1 MKKIIIVMLSLT
13 LAITASA
20 QRVSHGGGRISHVP
34 VTRVYISPYSYG
46 FGYGFP
52 YFGYPYYGYGAFG
65 YPPYGYGYPSNYRR
79 MPYQLNMQIET
90 IKSDY
95 QNQIKAARK
104 DKTVSHAQRRKN
116 IRALK
121 DQRDKDIVTAKMDY
135 IHSSMNQR
143 RGMNQ
148 MNRNRQNNNNN
159 PNDQNN
165 KDNQNNQNNNQ
176 GPDNDSSSG
185 NSNS

>member
-1 MKKIIIVMLSLT
+1 MKKIIIVMMSLT

-20 QRVSHGGGRISHVP
+20 QRISHGGGHIYHVP
-34 VTRVYISPYSYG
+34 VTRIYVSPYSYG

-52 YFGYPYYGYGAFG
+52 YYSSPYYGYGPFG
-65 YPPYGYGYPSNYRR
+65 YSPFGYGYPSNYRR
-79 MPYQLNMQIET
+79 MPYQLNLQIET

-95 QNQIKAARK
+95 QNQIKATRK
-104 DKTVSHAQRRKN
+104 DKSMSARQRRQN
-116 IRALK
+116 IRSLK

-148 MNRNRQNNNNN
+148 MNRNQQNNNNK
-159 PNDQNN
+159 QN
-165 KDNQNNQNNNQ
+165 NQNNQNDNQ
-176 GPDNDSSSG
+176 NPDNNSSSG
-185 NSNS
+185 DNNS

>member
-1 MKKIIIVMLSLT
+1 MKKIIIVMTSLT

-20 QRVSHGGGRISHVP
+20 QRVSHGGGHISHGP
-34 VTRVYISPYSYG
+34 VTRVYVSPYSYG

-52 YFGYPYYGYGAFG
+52 YYGSPYYGYGPFG
-65 YPPYGYGYPSNYRR
+65 YSPFGYGYPSNYRR
-79 MPYQLNMQIET
+79 MPYQLNMEIET

-95 QNQIKAARK
+95 QNQIKTTRK
-104 DKTVSHAQRRKN
+104 DKSMSAKQRRQN
-116 IRALK
+116 IRSLK

-148 MNRNRQNNNNN
+148 MNRNQQNNN
-159 PNDQNN
+159 QN
-165 KDNQNNQNNNQ
+165 NQNNQNNNQ
-176 GPDNDSSSG
+176 NPDNNSSSG
-185 NSNS
+185 DNNS